1 MAKLSV
7 GDVLALARLA
17 KLRLSESE
25 VDATAEE
32 LNQVLE
38 YVERLQDVDVSKL
51 KPTAQVT
58 GLVNVMRPD
67 ELIDYQVSP
76 KELMKNVPETED
88 GYIKVKRVIE

>member
-17 KLRLSESE
+17 KLWLSESE
-25 VDATAEE
+25 VNDVAEE
-32 LNQVLE
+32 LNQVLG

-51 KPTAQVT
+51 QPTAQVT
-58 GLVNVMRPD
+58 GLVNVTRPD
-67 ELIDYQVSP
+67 ELIEYQANP
-76 KELMKNVPETED
+76 EQLMKNVPETEN